1 MKRKI
6 TILIVVA
13 GICVLLLF
21 GYTRNRS
28 KAAAASAPPPRGVGQ
43 QAVPVAIAA
52 VTQQDMPVYLDGLGS
67 VQAFNTVTIK
77 TRIDGEV
84 TQVAFREGQDVKKGE
99 LLIVIDPRPYQVAL
113 EQAQATM
120 YRDQSQLT
128 IAKRN
133 VDRYSELFKE
143 GVVSQQDLDTQQSAE
158 GNLEGMVRG
167 DQAAIDNAKL
177 NLAYTHITAP
187 FDGRVGLRLV
197 DPGNMVHA
205 SDTTGMLV
213 LTQMHPIAVIFTIPE
228 DNLPPVLKRLH
239 QGGMTVDV
247 FSRDNRNHLSTGSL
261 LTVNNQIDQT
271 TGTVRLKAVFD
282 NNDSMLWPNQFVNAR
297 LLLDVKKNA
306 TVVPSAAVQ
315 RGAEGTYAFV
325 VKADNTVE
333 VRQVKVGVTEGN
345 LIAVNQGLNPGE
357 KVVTDGQD
365 KLQAGSHV
373 RPTAPASSTA
383 DAPRFAQAVGM

>member
-1 MKRKI
+1 MKRI

-13 GICVLLLF
+13 AICALVLF
-21 GYTRNRS
+21 GYARS
-28 KAAAASAPPPRGVGQ
+28 RGKASAASMPQRGGGML
-43 QAVPVAIAA
+43 QAVPVAVAA
-52 VTQQDMPVYLDGLGS
+52 VSQQDMPVYLDGLGS
-67 VQAFNTVTIK
+67 VQAFNTVTLK

-133 VDRYSELFKE
+133 VERYSELFKE

-158 GNLEGMVRG
+158 GNLEGMVRA

-213 LTQMHPIAVIFTIPE
+213 LTQMHPIAVIFTLPE
-228 DNLPPVLKRLH
+228 DNLPPVLKRL
-239 QGGMTVDV
+239 QKGSMTVDV
-247 FSRDNRNHLSTGSL
+247 FSRDNRNHLSTGNL

-306 TVVPSAAVQ
+306 TVVPAAAVQ

-345 LIAVNQGLNPGE
+345 LIAVTQGLNPGE
-357 KVVTDGQD
+357 NVVTDGQD
-365 KLQAGSHV
+365 KLQAGTRV
-373 RPTAPASSTA
+373 RPSAPTASA
-383 DAPRFAQAVGM
+383 DAPRFAQAAGM

>member
-1 MKRKI
+1 MKRTI

-13 GICVLLLF
+13 GICAVLLF
-21 GYTRNRS
+21 GYTRSRS
-28 KAAAASAPPPRGVGQ
+28 SASAASAPPQRGAGQ
-43 QAVPVAIAA
+43 QVVPVAISS

-67 VQAFNTVTIK
+67 VQAFNTVTLK

-113 EQAQATM
+113 EQAQATL

-177 NLAYTHITAP
+177 NLVYTRITAP

-197 DPGNMVHA
+197 DPGNIVHA
-205 SDTTGMLV
+205 TDANGMLV

-228 DNLPPVLKRLH
+228 DSLPPVLKRL
-239 QGGMTVDV
+239 QKGAMTVDV

-282 NNDSMLWPNQFVNAR
+282 NKDSMLWPNQFVNAR

-325 VKADNTVE
+325 VKPDNTVE
-333 VRQVKVGVTEGN
+333 VRPVKIGVTEGN
-345 LIAVNQGLNPGE
+345 LIAVSQGLNPGE

-365 KLQAGSHV
+365 KLQAGSRV
-373 RPTAPASSTA
+373 RPTAPATSTA

>member
-6 TILIVVA
+6 TILVVVA
-13 GICVLLLF
+13 GICLLLLF
-21 GYTRNRS
+21 GYTRNRN
-28 KAAAASAPPPRGVGQ
+28 KAAAASAPQGRGAGQ

-297 LLLDVKKNA
+297 LLLDMKKNA

-345 LIAVNQGLNPGE
+345 LVAVNQGLNPGE

>member
-6 TILIVVA
+6 TILAVVA

-28 KAAAASAPPPRGVGQ
+28 KASAASAPPQRGAGQ

-67 VQAFNTVTIK
+67 VQAFNTVTLK

-84 TQVAFREGQDVKKGE
+84 TQVAFREGQDVKKGA

-133 VDRYSELFKE
+133 VERYSELFKE

-158 GNLEGMVRG
+158 GNLEGMVRA

-177 NLAYTHITAP
+177 NLAYTHIAAP

-205 SDTTGMLV
+205 SDANGMLV
-213 LTQMHPIAVIFTIPE
+213 LTQLHPIAVIFTIPE
-228 DNLPPVLKRLH
+228 DNLPPVLKRLR

-333 VRQVKVGVTEGN
+333 VRPVKVGVTEGN
-345 LIAVNQGLNPGE
+345 LVAVDQGLNPGE

-383 DAPRFAQAVGM
+383 DAPRFAQAAGM

>member
-13 GICVLLLF
+13 GICALLLF

-28 KAAAASAPPPRGVGQ
+28 KTSAASPPPQRGAGQ

-67 VQAFNTVTIK
+67 VQAFNTVTLK

-84 TQVAFREGQDVKKGE
+84 TQVAFREGQDVKKGA

-113 EQAQATM
+113 EQAQATL

-158 GNLEGMVRG
+158 GNLEGMVRA
-167 DQAAIDNAKL
+167 DQATIDNARL

-205 SDTTGMLV
+205 SDASGMLV

-239 QGGMTVDV
+239 LGGMTVDV

-261 LTVNNQIDQT
+261 LTVNNQIDQS

-325 VKADNTVE
+325 VKVDNTVE

>member
-13 GICVLLLF
+13 GICLLLLF

-28 KAAAASAPPPRGVGQ
+28 KAAAASAPPQHGAGQ

-67 VQAFNTVTIK
+67 VQAFNTVTLK

-113 EQAQATM
+113 EQAQATL

-133 VDRYSELFKE
+133 VARYSELFKE

-177 NLAYTHITAP
+177 NLAYTRITAP

-213 LTQMHPIAVIFTIPE
+213 LTQLHPIAVIFTIPE
-228 DNLPPVLKRLH
+228 DNLPSVLKRLR

-333 VRQVKVGVTEGN
+333 VRPVKVGVTEGN
-345 LIAVNQGLNPGE
+345 LVAVNQGLNPGE
-357 KVVTDGQD
+357 EVVTDGQD

-373 RPTAPASSTA
+373 RPAAPASSTA

>member
-1 MKRKI
+1 MKRTI
-6 TILIVVA
+6 TILVVVA
-13 GICVLLLF
+13 GICAVLLF
-21 GYTRNRS
+21 GYTRTRGNAS
-28 KAAAASAPPPRGVGQ
+28 AASAPRPGGPSP
-43 QAVPVAIAA
+43 AVPVAIAS
-52 VTQQDMPVYLDGLGS
+52 VTQQDMPIYLDGLGS

-84 TQVAFREGQDVKKGE
+84 TQVAFREGQEVKKGE
-99 LLIVIDPRPYQVAL
+99 LLLVIDPRPYQVAL
-113 EQAQATM
+113 EQAQATL

-133 VDRYSELFKE
+133 VQRYSELFKE

-158 GNLEGMVRG
+158 GNLEGMVRS

-205 SDTTGMLV
+205 SDANGMLV

-228 DNLPPVLKRLH
+228 DSLPPVLKRLH
-239 QGGMTVDV
+239 QGAMKVDV

-297 LLLDVKKNA
+297 LLLDMQKNA

-315 RGAEGTYAFV
+315 RGAQGTYAFV

-333 VRQVKVGVTEGN
+333 IRPVKTGVTEGN
-345 LIAVNQGLNPGE
+345 LIAVNQGLNAGE

-365 KLQAGSHV
+365 KLQAGSLV
-373 RPTAPASSTA
+373 RPTAPATSTA

>member
-13 GICVLLLF
+13 GICALLLF

-28 KAAAASAPPPRGVGQ
+28 KASAASAPPQRGAGQ

-67 VQAFNTVTIK
+67 VQAFNTVTLK

-84 TQVAFREGQDVKKGE
+84 TQVAFREGQDVKKGA

-113 EQAQATM
+113 EQAQATL

-133 VDRYSELFKE
+133 VNRYSELFKE

-158 GNLEGMVRG
+158 GNLEGMVRA
-167 DQAAIDNAKL
+167 DQATIDNAKL

-205 SDTTGMLV
+205 SDASGMLV

-373 RPTAPASSTA
+373 RPAAPASSTA
-383 DAPRFAQAVGM
+383 DAPRFAQAAGM

>member
-1 MKRKI
+1 MKRI

-13 GICVLLLF
+13 AICALVLF
-21 GYTRNRS
+21 GYARS
-28 KAAAASAPPPRGVGQ
+28 RGKASAASMPQLGGGMQ
-43 QAVPVAIAA
+43 QAVPVAVAA
-52 VTQQDMPVYLDGLGS
+52 VSQQDMPVYLDGLGS
-67 VQAFNTVTIK
+67 VQAFNTVTLK

-133 VDRYSELFKE
+133 VERYSELFKE

-158 GNLEGMVRG
+158 GNLEGMVRA

-205 SDTTGMLV
+205 SDTSGMLV
-213 LTQMHPIAVIFTIPE
+213 LTQMHPIAVIFTLPE
-228 DNLPPVLKRLH
+228 DNLPPVLKRL
-239 QGGMTVDV
+239 QKGSMTVDV
-247 FSRDNRNHLSTGSL
+247 FSRDNRNHLSTGNL

-306 TVVPSAAVQ
+306 TVVPAAAVQ

-345 LIAVNQGLNPGE
+345 LIAVTQGLNPGE
-357 KVVTDGQD
+357 NVVTDGQD
-365 KLQAGSHV
+365 KLQAGTRV
-373 RPTAPASSTA
+373 RPSAPTASA
-383 DAPRFAQAVGM
+383 DAPRFAQAAGM

>member
-28 KAAAASAPPPRGVGQ
+28 KASAASAPPPRGIGQ
-43 QAVPVAIAA
+43 QAVPVAIAS

-158 GNLEGMVRG
+158 GNLEGMVRA

-205 SDTTGMLV
+205 ADTTGMLV

-228 DNLPPVLKRLH
+228 DNLPPVLKRLQH
-239 QGGMTVDV
+239 GGMTVDV
-247 FSRDNRNHLSTGSL
+247 FSRDNRNHLSTGNL

-345 LIAVNQGLNPGE
+345 LVAVNQGLNPGE

-383 DAPRFAQAVGM
+383 DVPRFAQAVGM

>member
-1 MKRKI
+1 MKRI

-13 GICVLLLF
+13 AICVLVLF
-21 GYTRNRS
+21 GYARS
-28 KAAAASAPPPRGVGQ
+28 RGKAAAASAPQRGGGMQ
-43 QAVPVAIAA
+43 QVVPVAIAA

-133 VDRYSELFKE
+133 VERYSELFKE

-158 GNLEGMVRG
+158 GNLEGMVRA

-205 SDTTGMLV
+205 ADTTGMLV
-213 LTQMHPIAVIFTIPE
+213 LTQMHPIAVIFTLPE
-228 DNLPPVLKRLH
+228 DNLPPVLKRL
-239 QGGMTVDV
+239 QKGTMTVDV
-247 FSRDNRNHLSTGSL
+247 YSRDNRNHLSTGSL

-306 TVVPSAAVQ
+306 TVVPAAAVQ

-357 KVVTDGQD
+357 NVVTDGQD
-365 KLQAGSHV
+365 KLQAGSRV
-373 RPTAPASSTA
+373 RPSAPNTSA
-383 DAPRFAQAVGM
+383 DAPRFAQAAGM

>member
-13 GICVLLLF
+13 GICLLLLF
-21 GYTRNRS
+21 GYTRSRS
-28 KAAAASAPPPRGVGQ
+28 KAAAASAPPQRGAGQ
-43 QAVPVAIAA
+43 QAVPVSIAA
-52 VTQQDMPVYLDGLGS
+52 VTQQDMPVYLDGLGT

-133 VDRYSELFKE
+133 VERYSELFKE

-158 GNLEGMVRG
+158 GNLEGMVRA
-167 DQAAIDNAKL
+167 DQATIDNAKL

-228 DNLPPVLKRLH
+228 DNLPPVLKRL
-239 QGGMTVDV
+239 QKGAMAVDV

-261 LTVNNQIDQT
+261 LTVNNQIDQA

-297 LLLDVKKNA
+297 LLLDVKKGA
-306 TVVPSAAVQ
+306 TVVPAAAVQ

-333 VRQVKVGVTEGN
+333 ARQVKVGVTEGN

-373 RPTAPASSTA
+373 RPAAPASSTA
-383 DAPRFAQAVGM
+383 DAPRFAQAAGM

>member
-1 MKRKI
+1 MKRI

-13 GICVLLLF
+13 AICVLVLF
-21 GYTRNRS
+21 GYTRSRG
-28 KAAAASAPPPRGVGQ
+28 KAAAASAPPRGGAQ
-43 QAVPVAIAA
+43 QAVPVAIAS

-113 EQAQATM
+113 EQAQATL

-133 VDRYSELFKE
+133 VERYSELFKE

-158 GNLEGMVRG
+158 GNLEGMVRA

-177 NLAYTHITAP
+177 NLSYTHITAP
-187 FDGRVGLRLV
+187 FGGRVGLRLV

-205 SDTTGMLV
+205 ADTNGMLV

-228 DNLPPVLKRLH
+228 DNLPPVLKRL
-239 QGGMTVDV
+239 QKGPMTVDV
-247 FSRDNRNHLSTGSL
+247 YSRDNRNHLSTGSL

-282 NNDSMLWPNQFVNAR
+282 NDDLMLWPNQFVNAR

-306 TVVPSAAVQ
+306 TVVPAAAVQ
-315 RGAEGTYAFV
+315 RGAQGTYAFV

-333 VRQVKVGVTEGN
+333 VRPVKTGVTEGN

-357 KVVTDGQD
+357 NVVTDGQD
-365 KLQAGSHV
+365 KLQAGSRV
-373 RPTAPASSTA
+373 RPSAPNTSA
-383 DAPRFAQAVGM
+383 DAPRFSQAAGM

>member
-1 MKRKI
+1 MKRNI
-6 TILIVVA
+6 TILIIVVA
-13 GICVLLLF
+13 VCALLLF
-21 GYTRNRS
+21 GYTRSRG
-28 KAAAASAPPPRGVGQ
+28 KAPAASAPQHGGPQ
-43 QAVPVAIAA
+43 QAVPVAIAS

-67 VQAFNTVTIK
+67 VQAFNTVTLK

-84 TQVAFREGQDVKKGE
+84 TRVAFREGQDVKKGD

-133 VDRYSELFKE
+133 VERYSELFKE
-143 GVVSQQDLDTQQSAE
+143 GVVSQQDLDTQQSSE
-158 GNLEGMVRG
+158 GNLEGMVRA

-205 SDTTGMLV
+205 ADANGMLV

-228 DNLPPVLKRLH
+228 DNLPSVLKRIKN
-239 QGGMTVDV
+239 GSMTVDV
-247 FSRDNRNHLSTGSL
+247 YSRDNRNHLSTGSL

-282 NNDSMLWPNQFVNAR
+282 NKDSMLWPNQFVNAR

-315 RGAEGTYAFV
+315 RGAEGTYTFV
-325 VKADNTVE
+325 VKSDNTVE
-333 VRQVKVGVTEGN
+333 VRNVKIGVTEGN
-345 LIAVNQGLNPGE
+345 LIAINQGLNPGE

-365 KLQAGSHV
+365 KLQAGSRV
-373 RPTAPASSTA
+373 RPAAPTSSAA
-383 DAPRFAQAVGM
+383 DSPRFAQAVGM

>member
-13 GICVLLLF
+13 GICAVLLF
-21 GYTRNRS
+21 GYTRTRGNAS
-28 KAAAASAPPPRGVGQ
+28 AASAPPRGGPQ
-43 QAVPVAIAA
+43 QAVPVAIAS
-52 VTQQDMPVYLDGLGS
+52 VTRQDMPVYLDGLGS

-113 EQAQATM
+113 EQAQATV

-133 VDRYSELFKE
+133 VERYSELFKE

-158 GNLEGMVRG
+158 GNLEGMVRA

-205 SDTTGMLV
+205 ADTNGMLV

-228 DNLPPVLKRLH
+228 DSLPPVLKRLH
-239 QGGMTVDV
+239 QGAMKVDV

-297 LLLDVKKNA
+297 LLLDVQKSA

-315 RGAEGTYAFV
+315 RGAQGTYAFV
-325 VKADNTVE
+325 VKPDNTVE
-333 VRQVKVGVTEGN
+333 VRPVKVGVTEGN

-365 KLQAGSHV
+365 KLQAGSLV
-373 RPTAPASSTA
+373 RPAAPAASNTDS
-383 DAPRFAQAVGM
+383 PRFAQAVGM

>member
-1 MKRKI
+1 
-6 TILIVVA
+6 
-13 GICVLLLF
+13 
-21 GYTRNRS
+21 
-28 KAAAASAPPPRGVGQ
+28 
-43 QAVPVAIAA
+43 
-52 VTQQDMPVYLDGLGS
+52 
-67 VQAFNTVTIK
+67 
-77 TRIDGEV
+77 
-84 TQVAFREGQDVKKGE
+84 
-99 LLIVIDPRPYQVAL
+99 VIDPRPYQVAL

-133 VDRYSELFKE
+133 VERYSELFKE

-158 GNLEGMVRG
+158 GNLEGMVRA
-167 DQAAIDNAKL
+167 DQATIDNAKL

-247 FSRDNRNHLSTGSL
+247 FSRDNRSHLSTGSL

-271 TGTVRLKAVFD
+271 TGTVRLKAEFD

-345 LIAVNQGLNPGE
+345 LSAVNQGLNPGE

-373 RPTAPASSTA
+373 RPAAPASSTT

>member
-1 MKRKI
+1 
-6 TILIVVA
+6 
-13 GICVLLLF
+13 
-21 GYTRNRS
+21 
-28 KAAAASAPPPRGVGQ
+28 
-43 QAVPVAIAA
+43 
-52 VTQQDMPVYLDGLGS
+52 
-67 VQAFNTVTIK
+67 
-77 TRIDGEV
+77 
-84 TQVAFREGQDVKKGE
+84 
-99 LLIVIDPRPYQVAL
+99 
-113 EQAQATM
+113 
-120 YRDQSQLT
+120 
-128 IAKRN
+128 
-133 VDRYSELFKE
+133 
-143 GVVSQQDLDTQQSAE
+143 
-158 GNLEGMVRG
+158 
-167 DQAAIDNAKL
+167 
-177 NLAYTHITAP
+177 
-187 FDGRVGLRLV
+187 
-197 DPGNMVHA
+197 
-205 SDTTGMLV
+205 
-213 LTQMHPIAVIFTIPE
+213 VIFTIPE
-228 DNLPPVLKRLH
+228 DNLPSVLKRLR

-333 VRQVKVGVTEGN
+333 VRPVKVGVTEGN
-345 LIAVNQGLNPGE
+345 LVAVNQGLDPGE

-373 RPTAPASSTA
+373 RPAAPASSTA

>member
-1 MKRKI
+1 
-6 TILIVVA
+6 
-13 GICVLLLF
+13 
-21 GYTRNRS
+21 
-28 KAAAASAPPPRGVGQ
+28 
-43 QAVPVAIAA
+43 
-52 VTQQDMPVYLDGLGS
+52 MPVYLDGLGS

-333 VRQVKVGVTEGN
+333 IRQVKVGVTEGN
-345 LIAVNQGLNPGE
+345 LDRGQSGPQSGRE
-357 KVVTDGQD
+357 GRDRWSGQVTSWKPCAAYRSSFIDRGCSSICASGRD
-365 KLQAGSHV
+365 VSHEPV
-373 RPTAPASSTA
+373 
-383 DAPRFAQAVGM
+383 PRFH

>member
-6 TILIVVA
+6 TILVVVA
-13 GICVLLLF
+13 GICLLLLF

-28 KAAAASAPPPRGVGQ
+28 KAAAASAPPGRGAGQ

-345 LIAVNQGLNPGE
+345 LVAVNQGLNPGE

>member
-6 TILIVVA
+6 TILAVVA
-13 GICVLLLF
+13 GICALLLF

-28 KAAAASAPPPRGVGQ
+28 KASAASAPPQRGAGQ

-67 VQAFNTVTIK
+67 VQAFNTVTLK

-84 TQVAFREGQDVKKGE
+84 TQVAFREGQDVKKGA

-113 EQAQATM
+113 EQAQATL

-133 VDRYSELFKE
+133 VNRYSELFKE

-158 GNLEGMVRG
+158 GNLEGMVRA
-167 DQAAIDNAKL
+167 DQATIDNAKL

-205 SDTTGMLV
+205 SDASGMLV

-373 RPTAPASSTA
+373 RPAAPASSTA
-383 DAPRFAQAVGM
+383 DAPRFAQAAGM

>member
-1 MKRKI
+1 MKRI

-13 GICVLLLF
+13 AICALVLF
-21 GYTRNRS
+21 GYARS
-28 KAAAASAPPPRGVGQ
+28 RGKASAASMPQRGGGMQ
-43 QAVPVAIAA
+43 QAVPVAVAA
-52 VTQQDMPVYLDGLGS
+52 VSQQDMPVYLDGLGS
-67 VQAFNTVTIK
+67 VQAFNTVTLK

-133 VDRYSELFKE
+133 VERYSELFKE

-158 GNLEGMVRG
+158 GNLEGMVRA

-213 LTQMHPIAVIFTIPE
+213 LTQMHPIAVIFTLPE
-228 DNLPPVLKRLH
+228 DNLPPVLKRL
-239 QGGMTVDV
+239 QKGSMTVDV
-247 FSRDNRNHLSTGSL
+247 F
-261 LTVNNQIDQT
+261 Q
-271 TGTVRLKAVFD
+271 
-282 NNDSMLWPNQFVNAR
+282 P
-297 LLLDVKKNA
+297 
-306 TVVPSAAVQ
+306 
-315 RGAEGTYAFV
+315 
-325 VKADNTVE
+325 
-333 VRQVKVGVTEGN
+333 RQSQSS
-345 LIAVNQGLNPGE
+345 I
-357 KVVTDGQD
+357 DGQSSYCQQPD
-365 KLQAGSHV
+365 RPDHWHRTPEGGIRQQRLDAMAEPV
-373 RPTAPASSTA
+373 RKCA
-383 DAPRFAQAVGM
+383 FAA

>member
-1 MKRKI
+1 MKRNI

-13 GICVLLLF
+13 GICALLLF
-21 GYTRNRS
+21 GYMRTRG
-28 KAAAASAPPPRGVGQ
+28 KAVEASAPPQHGPGQ

-67 VQAFNTVTIK
+67 VQAFNTVTLK

-99 LLIVIDPRPYQVAL
+99 LLLVIDPRPYQVAL

-133 VDRYSELFKE
+133 VERYSELFKE

-177 NLAYTHITAP
+177 NFAYTHITAP

-205 SDTTGMLV
+205 TDANGMLV

-239 QGGMTVDV
+239 QGGMSVDV
-247 FSRDNRNHLSTGSL
+247 FSRDNRNHLSSGSL

-282 NNDSMLWPNQFVNAR
+282 NKDSMLWPNQFVNAR

-333 VRQVKVGVTEGN
+333 VRPVKIGVTEGN
-345 LIAVNQGLNPGE
+345 LVAVNQGLNPGE

-365 KLQAGSHV
+365 KLQAGSRV

-383 DAPRFAQAVGM
+383 DAPRFAQAAGM

>member
-6 TILIVVA
+6 AILIVVV
-13 GICVLLLF
+13 GICAVLLF
-21 GYTRNRS
+21 GYTRTRGN
-28 KAAAASAPPPRGVGQ
+28 AAAASAPPRGGPQ

-67 VQAFNTVTIK
+67 VQAFNTVTLK

-113 EQAQATM
+113 EQAQATL

-133 VDRYSELFKE
+133 VQRYSELFKE

-158 GNLEGMVRG
+158 GNLEGMVRS

-177 NLAYTHITAP
+177 NLAYAHITAP

-205 SDTTGMLV
+205 ADTNGMLV

-228 DNLPPVLKRLH
+228 DSLPPVLKRLH
-239 QGGMTVDV
+239 QGAMKVDV

-297 LLLDVKKNA
+297 LLLDVQKNA

-315 RGAEGTYAFV
+315 RGAQGTYAFV
-325 VKADNTVE
+325 VNANNTVE
-333 VRQVKVGVTEGN
+333 VRSVKVGVTEGN

-365 KLQAGSHV
+365 KLQAGSVV
-373 RPTAPASSTA
+373 RPTAPATSNTDS
-383 DAPRFAQAVGM
+383 PRFAQAVGM

>member
-6 TILIVVA
+6 TILAVVA
-13 GICVLLLF
+13 GICLLLLF

-28 KAAAASAPPPRGVGQ
+28 KASAASAPAQRGAGQ

-167 DQAAIDNAKL
+167 DQASIDNAKL

-345 LIAVNQGLNPGE
+345 LVAVNQGLNPGE

-373 RPTAPASSTA
+373 RPTAPVSSTA

>member
-1 MKRKI
+1 MKRI

-13 GICVLLLF
+13 AICALVLF
-21 GYTRNRS
+21 GYARS
-28 KAAAASAPPPRGVGQ
+28 RGKAAAASAPQRGGGMQ
-43 QAVPVAIAA
+43 QVVPVAIAA
-52 VTQQDMPVYLDGLGS
+52 VTQQDMPLYLDGLGS

-99 LLIVIDPRPYQVAL
+99 LLLVIDPRPYQVAL

-133 VDRYSELFKE
+133 VERYSELFKE

-197 DPGNMVHA
+197 DPETW
-205 SDTTGMLV
+205 STRR
-213 LTQMHPIAVIFTIPE
+213 IPRE
-228 DNLPPVLKRLH
+228 C
-239 QGGMTVDV
+239 
-247 FSRDNRNHLSTGSL
+247 
-261 LTVNNQIDQT
+261 
-271 TGTVRLKAVFD
+271 
-282 NNDSMLWPNQFVNAR
+282 WC
-297 LLLDVKKNA
+297 
-306 TVVPSAAVQ
+306 
-315 RGAEGTYAFV
+315 
-325 VKADNTVE
+325 
-333 VRQVKVGVTEGN
+333 
-345 LIAVNQGLNPGE
+345 
-357 KVVTDGQD
+357 
-365 KLQAGSHV
+365 
-373 RPTAPASSTA
+373 
-383 DAPRFAQAVGM
+383 

>member
-6 TILIVVA
+6 TILVVVA
-13 GICVLLLF
+13 GICALLLF

-28 KAAAASAPPPRGVGQ
+28 KASAASAPPQRGAGQ
-43 QAVPVAIAA
+43 QVVPVAIAA

-113 EQAQATM
+113 EQAQATL

-158 GNLEGMVRG
+158 GNLEGMVRA

-205 SDTTGMLV
+205 SDANGMLV

-333 VRQVKVGVTEGN
+333 VRPVKVGVTEGN

-365 KLQAGSHV
+365 KLQAGSRV
-373 RPTAPASSTA
+373 RPAAPTSSTA
-383 DAPRFAQAVGM
+383 DSPRFAQAVGM